1 MPSKQVFLSC
11 VTREL
16 GAFRQPLKAQL
27 AEQGVELR
35 IQEDFLDGAS
45 PFGTLVKIY
54 RYLQDADLVVQV
66 IGAQPPAR
74 VARSEYDELLRAV
87 PAFRDWLARHAV
99 LPAAEAGEL
108 GYTDFEAYLALH
120 LDVPVVFTRLGS
132 GAQPAHE
139 ARLVQIGRHVESRVG
154 RCEDIA
160 GRIAEAFADV
170 AKVDRPARRAAARR
184 RRLRERLG
192 LAAFALAAAALVLLL
207 QVRATAGAA
216 FAADPPAAL
225 IDGLP
230 AFLVLAVLFVGVHYI
245 AMFDRLDRQLRL
257 RVSLYNG
264 LRVMLAAAI
273 AGWLFAGLDTL
284 LAATSYNVVVLLAA
298 AAFFGIS
305 QVIGNAWL
313 QGWRESPARIGGLAA
328 LSTACWIALLALY
341 AWLGWP
347 TLDVLYWIVLLAALI
362 KLGFV
367 ARAETERLEHEID
380 CAMRPAW
387 PDGEPRANAFYWTR
401 RHEIMDRLVADDFLS
416 GPPRR

>member
-1 MPSKQVFLSC
+1 MSSRQVFLSC
-11 VTREL
+11 VSREL

-27 AEQGVELR
+27 AERGVELR
-35 IQEDFLDGAS
+35 IQEDFVDSAS

-74 VARSEYDELLRAV
+74 VARGEYDELLRAV
-87 PAFRDWLARHAV
+87 PAFRDWLAQNAV

-120 LDVPVVFTRLGS
+120 LDTPIVFTRLGS

-139 ARLVQIGRHVESRVG
+139 ARLEQIGRHVESRVG

-160 GRIAEAFADV
+160 GRIAEAFAHV
-170 AKVDRPARRAAARR
+170 AKVDRPTRRAEARR
-184 RRLRERLG
+184 RRLWERLG
-192 LAAFALAAAALVLLL
+192 LATFALAAAALVLLL
-207 QVRATAGAA
+207 QVRATASTA
-216 FAADPPAAL
+216 FAAQPIAAL

-230 AFLVLAVLFVGVHYI
+230 AFLVLALLFIGVHYI
-245 AMFDRLDRQLRL
+245 AMFDRLDRSLRL
-257 RVSLYNG
+257 RVSLRNG

-284 LAATSYNVVVLLAA
+284 LMATSYNAVVLLAA

-305 QVIGNAWL
+305 QIIANAWL
-313 QGWRESPARIGGLAA
+313 HGWRESPTRIAGFAA
-328 LSTACWIALLALY
+328 LSTACWIVLLTVY

-347 TLDVLYWIVLLAALI
+347 PLDVLYWCVLIGAMI
-362 KLGFV
+362 RLGFA
-367 ARAETERLEHEID
+367 ARDETERLEREVD
-380 CAMRPAW
+380 YAMRPAW
-387 PDGEPRANAFYWTR
+387 PDGEPRTNAFYWMR
-401 RHEIMDRLVADDFLS
+401 RHEIMGGLRADDFLS
-416 GPPRR
+416 GPRRD

>member
-1 MPSKQVFLSC
+1 MSSRQVFLSC

-27 AEQGVELR
+27 AEHGVELR
-35 IQEDFLDGAS
+35 IQEDFVDSAS

-74 VARSEYDELLRAV
+74 VARTEYEELLRTV
-87 PAFRDWLARHAV
+87 PEFRDWLARHAV

-120 LDVPVVFTRLGS
+120 LDMPIVFTRLGS

-139 ARLVQIGRHVESRVG
+139 ARLEQIGRYVESRVG
-154 RCEDIA
+154 RCEEIA

-184 RRLRERLG
+184 RRLRERVG
-192 LAAFALAAAALVLLL
+192 LSAFALAAAALVLLL
-207 QVRATAGAA
+207 QTRATAGEA
-216 FAADPPAAL
+216 FAAQPGAAL
-225 IDGLP
+225 LDGLP
-230 AFLVLAVLFVGVHYI
+230 AFLVLAMLFVGLHYV
-245 AMFDRLDRQLRL
+245 AMLDRLDAALRL
-257 RVSLYNG
+257 RVSLRNG
-264 LRVMLAAAI
+264 FRVLLAAAV

-284 LAATSYNVVVLLAA
+284 LAATSYNAVVLVAA

-305 QVIGNAWL
+305 QVIANAWL
-313 QGWRESPARIGGLAA
+313 RGWHDSPARIGGLAA
-328 LSTACWIALLALY
+328 ASTAGWIAFLAAY

-347 TLDVLYWIVLLAALI
+347 PLDALYWFVLLVAMVW
-362 KLGFV
+362 LGF
-367 ARAETERLEHEID
+367 ATRDETERLEREID
-380 CAMRPAW
+380 YAMRPAW
-387 PDGEPRANAFYWTR
+387 PDGEPRTNAFYWMP
-401 RHEIMDRLVADDFLS
+401 RHEILRGLRADDFLS